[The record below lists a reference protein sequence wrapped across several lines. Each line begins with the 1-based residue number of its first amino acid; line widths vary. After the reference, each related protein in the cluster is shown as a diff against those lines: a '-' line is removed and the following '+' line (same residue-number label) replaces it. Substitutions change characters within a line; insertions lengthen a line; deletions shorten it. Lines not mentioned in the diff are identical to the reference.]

1 MASIRSR
8 LARRQRSGTV
18 GHWGGEETVNWGLS
32 GPMLRAS
39 GIQWD
44 LRKVD
49 LYESYN
55 QFDWKIQWQK
65 EGDSLARYLVR
76 IGETR
81 ESIKIIQR
89 VVEKIPRGP
98 YENLEVRRFKKA
110 KNSEWNDF
118 EYQFLGKKPSPNF
131 ELSKQE
137 LYARV
142 EAPKGELGIYLKI
155 GSMPL
160 RRVFH
165 LLLLMPSPR
174 LRTEPEDTTT
184 DFGFGNDTDAGASGG
199 GGSGFSWRRRRASG
213 GRNPVRSGPHA
224 TTAVED
230 AAGERCSCS
239 SSPRRSFAA
248 AKTSSRA
255 PSARDADAAGRRR
268 RRSRGP
274 LCRLLLGCLGFLVA
288 CPDNTMVA
296 ESTPV
301 RWLPLSASSTARLTW
316 VAAKELD
323 RTARELG
330 AGDRTGETPLGP
342 AMTAPT
348 CPPPVPAVVRCGG
361 DEDETM

>member
-18 GHWGGEETVNWGLS
+18 GHWGGEKAVNWGLL

-65 EGDSLARYLVR
+65 EGDSLARYLA
-76 IGETR
+76 
-81 ESIKIIQR
+81 
-89 VVEKIPRGP
+89 VEKIPGSP

-110 KNSEWNDF
+110 KNSKWNDF
-118 EYQFLGKKPSPNF
+118 EYRFLENWIHATPSHFP
-131 ELSKQE
+131 STPVD
-137 LYARV
+137 AV
-142 EAPKGELGIYLKI
+142 
-155 GSMPL
+155 
-160 RRVFH
+160 
-165 LLLLMPSPR
+165 SPR

-184 DFGFGNDTDAGASGG
+184 DFGFGNDTDAGASSGG
-199 GGSGFSWRRRRASG
+199 DSGFSWWRRRASG

-248 AKTSSRA
+248 ARTSSRV
-255 PSARDADAAGRRR
+255 PSARDADATGRRR

-301 RWLPLSASSTARLTW
+301 RWLPLSVSSTARLTW

-323 RTARELG
+323 RGSSAVAARELG
-330 AGDRTGETPLGP
+330 TGDRTRETPLGP
-342 AMTAPT
+342 AVTAPT
-348 CPPPVPAVVRCGG
+348 CPPLVPAVVRCGG